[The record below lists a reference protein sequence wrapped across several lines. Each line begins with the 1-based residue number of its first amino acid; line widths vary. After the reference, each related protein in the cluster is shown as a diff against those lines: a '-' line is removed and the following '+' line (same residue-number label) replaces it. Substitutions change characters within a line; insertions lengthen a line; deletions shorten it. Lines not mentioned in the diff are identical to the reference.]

1 MNKVFMFILSIAAT
15 MLCGC
20 ITKQIEVPVVRP
32 WEGRYESREA
42 AVAAAQ
48 TIQLE
53 KGESVWLL
61 SSPTLGRLLK
71 TFGRLLKTTKD

>member
-1 MNKVFMFILSIAAT
+1 MNKVFVLILSIAAAT
-15 MLCGC
+15 LCGC
-20 ITKQIEVPVVRP
+20 VTKQIEAPVVRT
-32 WEGRYESREA
+32 WEGRYESRKA

-61 SSPTLGRLLK
+61 SSSTLK
-71 TFGRLLKTTKD
+71 RLLKTTKE

>member
-32 WEGRYESREA
+32 WEGRYESEKA
-42 AVAAAQ
+42 AVTAAQ
-48 TIQLE
+48 TI
-53 KGESVWLL
+53 
-61 SSPTLGRLLK
+61 
-71 TFGRLLKTTKD
+71 

>member
-1 MNKVFMFILSIAAT
+1 MTKAFVFILSIAAIT
-15 MLCGC
+15 LCGC
-20 ITKQIEVPVVRP
+20 ITKQIEAPVVRH
-32 WEGRYESREA
+32 WEGRYESEKA

-61 SSPTLGRLLK
+61 SSSTLK
-71 TFGRLLKTTKD
+71 RLLKTTKE

>member
-61 SSPTLGRLLK
+61 SSSTLK
-71 TFGRLLKTTKD
+71 RLLKTTKE

>member
-1 MNKVFMFILSIAAT
+1 MNKVFAFILSIAAT
-15 MLCGC
+15 TLCGC
-20 ITKQIEVPVVRP
+20 ITKQMEAPVVRP
-32 WEGRYESREA
+32 WEGRYESGKA

-61 SSPTLGRLLK
+61 SSSTLK
-71 TFGRLLKTTKD
+71 RLLKTTKE